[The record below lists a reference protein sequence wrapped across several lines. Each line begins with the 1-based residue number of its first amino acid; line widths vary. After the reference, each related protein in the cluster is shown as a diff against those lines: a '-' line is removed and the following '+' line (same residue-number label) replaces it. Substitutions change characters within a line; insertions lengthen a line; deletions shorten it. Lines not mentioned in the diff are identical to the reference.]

1 MAKEEAEFL
10 TSIKANIPKP
20 NPDSIHLRLD
30 IADDLIGI
38 AGFTE
43 IAWIN
48 RNAKTYY
55 FSGST
60 ENLLMLV
67 TLEGIKYCST
77 PSHEMCV

>member
-1 MAKEEAEFL
+1 MEGSKIKLTASGSSLNGKEEAEFL
-10 TSIKANIPKP
+10 TSIRANIPKP

-48 RNAKTYY
+48 RMPKLT

-60 ENLLMLV
+60 EN
-67 TLEGIKYCST
+67 S
-77 PSHEMCV
+77 